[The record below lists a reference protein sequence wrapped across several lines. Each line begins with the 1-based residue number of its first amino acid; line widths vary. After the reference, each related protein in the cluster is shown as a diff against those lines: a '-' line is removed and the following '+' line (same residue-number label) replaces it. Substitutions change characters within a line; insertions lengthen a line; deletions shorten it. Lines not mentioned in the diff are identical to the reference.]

1 MSKKQKGTETG
12 GISENSEVV
21 DPTEKKVPKKQKK
34 VKEPAQKKP
43 PRRTPHWERLDNT
56 ANIFPVIAGEE
67 MTNTYRISVVLNEE
81 VQPELL
87 QEAVNIVTPKIPG
100 FSYGLRN
107 GFFWYY
113 LEEIEDEPPKIAEE
127 STYPCRLIHW
137 NTKNQYMFRVTYFG
151 NKINLEAFHALAD
164 GMGGI
169 NFIREL
175 TYQYLRLSHPDL
187 RKKLG
192 DGLSSETSLDR
203 EDSFVKNFEKRSK
216 SNYKLNRAFM
226 FRGEKLPMKGFGV
239 VHGIMSVSELKRI
252 SREKYGISI
261 NEYLITAF
269 IYSTYK
275 SHKNAVS
282 KRHPIRVAVPVNL
295 RPFFESD
302 TTKNFFVMV
311 SAEFA
316 PEKEDYSFD
325 EIKSIVHKS
334 LKEQITKEN
343 LEKTFSFAVSNS
355 NNIIAKFVPLPLKNG
370 GMMFFYN
377 LAAKANTTT
386 ITNIGNIK
394 LEEDYKPYVK
404 MFYCILP
411 FSVGQYMKGTFTSYE
426 DTLVFTI
433 GSAYRNTAVQEG
445 IFRQLSKDGVTVK
458 IETNGVYY
466 E

>member
-1 MSKKQKGTETG
+1 MSDKKKGTETED
-12 GISENSEVV
+12 I
-21 DPTEKKVPKKQKK
+21 KVPKEDKK
-34 VKEPAQKKP
+34 KKEKKKTK
-43 PRRTPHWERLDNT
+43 RTPHWEKLDNT

-67 MTNTYRISVVLNEE
+67 MTNTYRISVVLNEK
-81 VQPELL
+81 VDPSLL
-87 QEAVNIVTPKIPG
+87 QEAVDIVTPRIPG

-113 LEEIEDEPPKIAEE
+113 LEEIADEPPRVSEE
-127 STYPCRLIHW
+127 NTYPCRLIHW
-137 NTKNQYMFRVTYFG
+137 STKNQYMFRVTYFG

-175 TYQYLRLSHPDL
+175 TYQYLRLSHPEL
-187 RKKLG
+187 REKLG

-203 EDSFVKNFEKRSK
+203 EDSFVKNFEKRSR
-216 SNYKLNRAFM
+216 SNYKLNKAFLL
-226 FRGEKLPMKGFGV
+226 RGEKLPMKGFGV
-239 VHGIMSVSELKRI
+239 MHGIMPVSELKKV
-252 SREKYGISI
+252 SREKYDISI
-261 NEYLITAF
+261 NEYLISAF
-269 IYSTYK
+269 IFSTYK
-275 SHKNAVS
+275 NNKGSIS
-282 KRHPIRVAVPVNL
+282 KKHPIRVAVPVNL

-311 SAEFA
+311 SAEFI
-316 PEKEDYSFD
+316 PEKDIYSFD
-325 EIKSIVHKS
+325 EVKSIVHES

-355 NNIIAKFVPLPLKNG
+355 NNIAARLVPLPLKNG

-394 LEEDYKPYVK
+394 IDEDYKPFVK
-404 MFYCILP
+404 FLYCILP
-411 FSVGQYMKGTFTSYE
+411 FSIGQYIKGTITSYE

-433 GSAYRNTAVQEG
+433 GSAYRNTAIQEG
-445 IFRQLSKDGVTVK
+445 IFRQIAKDGVTVN

>member
-1 MSKKQKGTETG
+1 MSEKKKG
-12 GISENSEVV
+12 IEVK
-21 DPTEKKVPKKQKK
+21 EKKVPDKPENKVKNNKIKKQ
-34 VKEPAQKKP
+34 
-43 PRRTPHWERLDNT
+43 PRRTPHWEKLDNT

-67 MTNTYRISVVLNEE
+67 MTNTYRISVVLNEK
-81 VQPELL
+81 VDPLLL
-87 QEAVNIVTPKIPG
+87 QEAVDILTPKIPG

-113 LEEIEDEPPKIAEE
+113 LEEISDAPPKVFEE
-127 STYPCRLIHW
+127 NNYPCRLIHW
-137 NTKNQYMFRVTYFG
+137 NTKNQYMFRVTYYG

-175 TYQYLRLSHPDL
+175 TYQYLRLAHPAL
-187 RKKLG
+187 RERLG
-192 DGLSSETSLDR
+192 DGLSMETSLDR
-203 EDSFVKNFEKRSK
+203 EDSFVKNFEKSSK
-216 SNYKLNRAFM
+216 SNYKLKQAFL
-226 FRGEKLPMKGFGV
+226 FHGEKLPMKGFGV
-239 VHGIMSVSELKRI
+239 IHGIMSVSELKRI
-252 SREKYGISI
+252 SKEKYGISI
-261 NEYLITAF
+261 NEYLIAAF
-269 IYSTYK
+269 IYSTY
-275 SHKNAVS
+275 NNN
-282 KRHPIRVAVPVNL
+282 KRAITKKRPIRVAVPVNL
-295 RPFFESD
+295 RPFFESE

-311 SAEFA
+311 SAEFV
-316 PEKEDYSFD
+316 PEKDDYSFE

-343 LEKTFSFAVSNS
+343 LEKTFSYAVSKTE
-355 NNIIAKFVPLPLKNG
+355 NIAARFVPLPLKNG
-370 GMMFFYN
+370 GMMFIYN

-394 LEEDYKPYVK
+394 LEEDYKKYVK

-411 FSVGQYMKGTFTSYE
+411 FSVGQYMKGTITSYE

-433 GSAYRNTAVQEG
+433 GSAYRNTSVQEG
-445 IFRQLSKDGVTVK
+445 IFRQIAKDGINVR